1 MTSENHL
8 PSPFSLS
15 RLLSPVSCL
24 TSPVSRLLSPVSCFV
39 SSVTCLLSHVCCLT
53 SPVSRLQT
61 VSRLP
66 SHISRLSSHASCL
79 ISPVSRILS
88 HVVGPGIRCVRV
100 MTHEAHDQCWALV
113 SYFVPLA
120 RTLKS
125 GAQRAGAKVKKMRGS
140 RGAKKKSKF
149 RNLRS
154 IFCIKSKF
162 NENVIT

>member
-1 MTSENHL
+1 MNFPNMSSENHL
-8 PSPFSLS
+8 PSPFFLY
-15 RLLSPVSCL
+15 RLLCPVSCL
-24 TSPVSRLLSPVSCFV
+24 TSPVSRLLSPVSCFM

-66 SHISRLSSHASCL
+66 SHISCLGSHASCL

-100 MTHEAHDQCWALV
+100 MTHETHDQCWALV

-125 GAQRAGAKVKKMRGS
+125 GACSALAPR
-140 RGAKKKSKF
+140 
-149 RNLRS
+149 
-154 IFCIKSKF
+154 
-162 NENVIT
+162 

>member
-1 MTSENHL
+1 MNFPDMTSENHL

-24 TSPVSRLLSPVSCFV
+24 TSPVSRLLSPVSCFM

-53 SPVSRLQT
+53 SPVSRL
-61 VSRLP
+61 P
-66 SHISRLSSHASCL
+66 SHISCLGSQASCL

-100 MTHEAHDQCWALV
+100 MTHETHDQCWALV

-125 GAQRAGAKVKKMRGS
+125 GARRAGAKVKKMRGS
-140 RGAKKKSKF
+140 RGAKK
-149 RNLRS
+149 
-154 IFCIKSKF
+154 
-162 NENVIT
+162 